1 MDFKFSLSKMTFP
14 HAQAIMVLLEQLYRI
29 FMIKKCS
36 GYHH

>member
-1 MDFKFSLSKMTFP
+1 MTFP